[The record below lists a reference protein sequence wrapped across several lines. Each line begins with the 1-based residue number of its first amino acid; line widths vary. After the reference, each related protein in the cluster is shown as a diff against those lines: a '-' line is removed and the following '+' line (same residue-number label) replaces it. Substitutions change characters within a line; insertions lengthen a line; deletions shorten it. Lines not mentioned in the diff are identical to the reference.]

1 MKIKN
6 SYIEDFAQFIL
17 SFRLKGT
24 ENRMRNR
31 FVKVLQKQLK
41 VLQEEHKEL
50 LEEYCKKDSDG
61 NFNTINKDGKSFYDI
76 DDVRGFQVEFDI
88 LMQENFVISNNESNE
103 QMIETVK
110 DIILNCD
117 KEFSGQEAL
126 LYETYCEL
134 FEEENQITI
143 I

>member
-6 SYIEDFAQFIL
+6 SYIEDFATFIL

-31 FVKVLQKQLK
+31 FVKVLQNHLK

-88 LMQENFVISNNESNE
+88 LMQENLVIHNDEANK
-103 QMIETVK
+103 QMITTLK

-126 LYETYCEL
+126 IYETYCEM
-134 FEEENQITI
+134 FEEENEITI

>member
-6 SYIEDFAQFIL
+6 SYIEDFATFIL
-17 SFRLKGT
+17 SFRLKST

-31 FVKVLQKQLK
+31 FVKVLQSHMKL
-41 VLQEEHKEL
+41 LQEEHKEL
-50 LEEYCKKDSDG
+50 LEEYCKKDANG

-76 DDVRGFQVEFDI
+76 DDVKGFQVEFDI
-88 LMQENFVISNNESNE
+88 LMQENFVIPNNESNQ
-103 QMIETVK
+103 QMIKTVK

-126 LYETYCEL
+126 IYEAYCEM

>member
-1 MKIKN
+1 
-6 SYIEDFAQFIL
+6 
-17 SFRLKGT
+17 
-24 ENRMRNR
+24 MRNR
-31 FVKVLQKQLK
+31 FVKVLQNHLK
-41 VLQEEHKEL
+41 LLQEEHKEL
-50 LEEYCKKDSDG
+50 LEEYCKKDSNG

-76 DDVRGFQVEFDI
+76 DDVKGFQVEFDI
-88 LMQENFVISNNESNE
+88 LMQENFVIPNNESNQ
-103 QMIETVK
+103 QMIKTVK

-126 LYETYCEL
+126 LYEAYCEM

>member
-1 MKIKN
+1 MKINN
-6 SYIEDFAQFIL
+6 SYIEDFATFIL
-17 SFRLKGT
+17 SFRLKGK

-31 FVKVLQKQLK
+31 FVKILQQQLK
-41 VLQEEHKEL
+41 LIQEEHKEL
-50 LEEYCKKDSDG
+50 LEEYCKKDAEG
-61 NFNTINKDGKSFYDI
+61 NFNTINKDGRSFYDI

-88 LMQENFVISNNESNE
+88 LMQEYFIIPNDEANTE
-103 QMIETVK
+103 MLTTVK
-110 DIILNCD
+110 EIILNCD

-126 LYETYCEL
+126 KYETYCEM